1 MGSEIIVSCLLAAAA
16 SHDLPPAVLYSI
28 MINEGGKMG
37 EVSKNTN
44 NTYDL
49 GLMQINSLW
58 LPELAKHWDVTPLE
72 AAYAVVNDTCTNLN
86 VASWIL
92 NKKIAE
98 ADGSLIKGIAYYH
111 SRTPHLGHRYA
122 MKIYNTLK
130 EKNLLVESN

>member
-1 MGSEIIVSCLLAAAA
+1 MGAEVIASCLLAAAA
-16 SHDLPPAVLYSI
+16 TYDLPPAVLYAI

-44 NTYDL
+44 DTYDL

-58 LPELAKHWDVTPLE
+58 LPELAEHWDISPLE
-72 AAYAVVNDTCTNLN
+72 AAYMVVNDTCTNLT

-98 ADGSLIKGIAYYH
+98 ANGSLITGIAYYH
-111 SRTPHLGHRYA
+111 SRTPHLGKRYA
-122 MKIYNTLK
+122 MKVYNTLK
-130 EKNLLVESN
+130 EKNLLVEN